1 MEVADLRK
9 QAKIEVMKEQF
20 LQKIKSD
27 NTYYLNFDTNM
38 ITGSGVAN
46 YHTIDVFLD
55 GTGKDHIKNAKL
67 SVVSFHIKGSGTNG
81 FGSQIEANKSFYLDI
96 SCLKSKCY
104 KINAARGA
112 TDNIMREN
120 KLYPLINCENYGT
133 SSTGKVNNLFSN
145 RNQPEVACDNPFGKK
160 LTIRLLKKNGVDL
173 PGAST
178 GGADAGV
185 DSLALCL
192 KVELLPDFNENDR
205 INF

>member
-20 LQKIKSD
+20 LQKVKSD

-38 ITGSGVAN
+38 ITGSGAAN
-46 YHTIDVFLD
+46 FQNIDVFLD

-67 SVVSFHIKGSGTNG
+67 SVVSFSIKGGGNAGFGTN
-81 FGSQIEANKSFYLDI
+81 FTAPKAFYLDI

-104 KINAARGA
+104 KINAGRGA

-120 KLYPLINCENYGT
+120 KLYPLINCEHYGT
-133 SSTGKVNNLFSN
+133 DDDIVANLFAN
-145 RNQPEVACDNPFGKK
+145 RVQPEVACDNPFGKK
-160 LTIRLLKKNGVDL
+160 LTIRLLNKDGVSL
-173 PGAST
+173 LAAST
-178 GGADAGV
+178 GGADAGD
-185 DSLALCL
+185 DSFALCL